1 MKFRRISIAIITTTI
16 LVGFA
21 LVEAQIAWDPEKFM
35 PLEEIK
41 PGMQGKCY
49 TVFSGTTVEPFDFE
63 VISIEYDALPDWDI
77 IWVKCSGENIE
88 KTGIASGMSG
98 SPAYIDGR
106 LIGALSFGYRNQ
118 REESNVVGITSIEL
132 MIQVTQRG
140 MTPNLSYQGHQ
151 LLNLGSNW
159 VSQTAEILPFG
170 NNPIT
175 NRKTANFLDVPL
187 GNANPSELKTPVA
200 MSGINPRM
208 LNLLQP
214 VFEKYKMLP
223 LQAAGGSSPVKS
235 APIEEGQI
243 VGTEIVRGDFSAFG
257 YGTIT
262 YVDEN
267 KQLLAY
273 GHSSLGEGHV
283 NRPMSG
289 GYVHYIHP
297 SITLPFKVASPT
309 QPIGTI
315 VQDRQG
321 ALAGIVG
328 DSPSYIPIAAKV
340 TATNGKVYQK
350 KYEVI
355 RHRDFS
361 AMYSQLGIWYI
372 IDALESEFG
381 DHQAKVNT
389 TINLADQPGL
399 EIREISYRNTF
410 SSGFSPGF
418 SAMQSLSPLGSL
430 IGNPYQKVEIKSVTI
445 DVEFEDKRSNAV
457 IEGIRIQKDEFRPG
471 ETIDVDI
478 VIRPYLENPVVQKAR
493 ITIPQDTPE
502 DQVTLLVSSGAS
514 YENWQRQR
522 APLNYQ
528 PKNINQ
534 LVKLLQR
541 GESNSDLIVE
551 LFIPKFGMTVQGEE
565 FPEPTV
571 SMLSVMNSQTQSGEG
586 GYTRGRTLHTEKT
599 STDYVLAGS
608 RFLRIMV
615 NRNAR

>member
-1 MKFRRISIAIITTTI
+1 MKYRRIIIITTVI

-21 LVEAQIAWDPEKFM
+21 LAEAQIAWDPEKFM

-49 TVFSGTTVEPFDFE
+49 TVFFGTTVEPFEFE

-88 KTGIASGMSG
+88 KTGVASGMSG

-106 LIGALSFGYRNQ
+106 LIGALAAGYSSQRKDSNIFGM
-118 REESNVVGITSIEL
+118 TSIEL

-151 LLNLGSNW
+151 LLNLESNW

-170 NNPIT
+170 NTPIT
-175 NRKTANFLDVPL
+175 NRKATNFLDVPL
-187 GNANPSELKTPVA
+187 SNAKPSELKTPVA
-200 MSGINPRM
+200 ISGINLRM
-208 LNLLQP
+208 LDLLKP

-223 LQAAGGSSPVKS
+223 LQAAAGNGSVKS

-243 VGTEIVRGDFSAFG
+243 IGTEIVRGDFSVFG
-257 YGTIT
+257 FGTIT
-262 YVDEN
+262 YIDEN

-283 NRPMSG
+283 NLPMSG

-297 SITLPFKVASPT
+297 NTTMPFKVASPT
-309 QPIGTI
+309 QPIGAI

-321 ALAGIVG
+321 AIAGLIG
-328 DSPSYIPIAAKV
+328 DSPSYIPITAKIM
-340 TATNGKVYQK
+340 TTNGKIYQK

-389 TINLADQPGL
+389 TINLVDQPGL
-399 EIREISYRNTF
+399 EIREISHHNIF
-410 SSGFSPGF
+410 SSGISPGF
-418 SAMQSLSPLGSL
+418 STIQSLRPLINL
-430 IGNPYQKVEIKSVTI
+430 IGNPYQKVEIESVTI

-471 ETIDVDI
+471 ETINVAI
-478 VIRPYLENPVVQKAR
+478 VIRPYLENPIVQKAQ

-502 DQVTLLVSSGAS
+502 GQVTLLVSSGAS

-522 APLNYQ
+522 APLNYR

-534 LVKLLQR
+534 FVKLLQR
-541 GESNSDLIVE
+541 GESSSDLIVE

-565 FPEPTV
+565 FPEPPV

-599 STDYVLAGS
+599 STGYVLAGS

-615 NRNAR
+615 NRSAQ

>member
-1 MKFRRISIAIITTTI
+1 MKYRRIIIITTVI
-16 LVGFA
+16 LVGLTLA
-21 LVEAQIAWDPEKFM
+21 EAQIAWDPEKFM

-49 TVFSGTTVEPFDFE
+49 TVFFGTTVEPFEFE
-63 VISIEYDALPDWDI
+63 VISIEYDALPDLDL

-106 LIGALSFGYRNQ
+106 LIGALSRGYTNQ
-118 REESNVVGITSIEL
+118 REDSNVVGITSIAL
-132 MIQVTQRG
+132 MVQVTQRG
-140 MTPNLSYQGHQ
+140 MTPNLSDQGQGNQ
-151 LLNLGSNW
+151 LFNLESSW
-159 VSQTAEILPFG
+159 VSQAIEILPFG
-170 NNPIT
+170 NNLIT
-175 NRKTANFLDVPL
+175 NRKTANSSNVPL
-187 GNANPSELKTPVA
+187 DNANPSELKTPVA

-214 VFEKYKMLP
+214 IFEKYKMLP
-223 LQAAGGSSPVKS
+223 LQAAGGGSPVES
-235 APIEEGQI
+235 APIEAGQV

-273 GHSSLGEGHV
+273 GHSSSGEGHV

-297 SITLPFKVASPT
+297 SITSPFKVVSPT

-321 ALAGIVG
+321 AIAGIVG

-355 RHRDFS
+355 RHRNFS

-372 IDALESEFG
+372 IDSLESEFG
-381 DHQAKVNT
+381 DHQAKVHT

-399 EIREISYRNTF
+399 EIREISYRNIF
-410 SSGFSPGF
+410 SSGISPGF
-418 SAMQSLSPLGSL
+418 STIQSLRPLVNL
-430 IGNPYQKVEIKSVTI
+430 IGNPFQKVEIESVTI
-445 DVEFEDKRSNAV
+445 DVEFEDKRSNAA

-471 ETIDVDI
+471 EKIDVAI
-478 VIRPYLENPVVQKAR
+478 VIRPYLENPIIQKAQ
-493 ITIPQDTPE
+493 ITIPKDTPE
-502 DQVTLLVSSGAS
+502 GQVTLLISSGAS

-599 STDYVLAGS
+599 ATDYVLAGS

-615 NRNAR
+615 NRSAQ